1 VPDNLEA
8 RIRARA
14 HQIWEEEG
22 RPEGREAEHWEKA
35 RILVAIED
43 DKSSRKPVEQSEPA
57 HPDEPAETMRN
68 RGAFP
73 TAMTD
78 QGDRQRVPRR
88 ETAPEVDKAA
98 KRPSRKRR
106 K

>member
-1 VPDNLEA
+1 VPADLEA

-14 HQIWEEEG
+14 HRIWEEEG

-43 DKSSRKPVEQSEPA
+43 DKTSRKPVEQTTSGA
-57 HPDEPAETMRN
+57 TAEPAEAMRN
-68 RGAFP
+68 LGEFP

-78 QGDRQRVPRR
+78 QGDRQQIPQR
-88 ETAPEVDKAA
+88 EAAARVDKTV
-98 KRPSRKRR
+98 KQPVKKRR

>member
-1 VPDNLEA
+1 VPDKLEA

-43 DKSSRKPVEQSEPA
+43 DDTSRKPVEQSA
-57 HPDEPAETMRN
+57 SGQDAEPAETMRN
-68 RGAFP
+68 LGEFP

-78 QGDRQRVPRR
+78 QGDRQPFPAR
-88 ETAPEVDKAA
+88 ESARQVEKAV
-98 KRPSRKRR
+98 KRPVKKRR